1 MSDTKL
7 ILVTG
12 ATGYV
17 GGRLVPRLL
26 AAGYRVRC
34 LVRDPARLQG
44 RAWLNQVELAQGD
57 VLQPDSLVGAM
68 RGVAVVYYLV
78 HSLGGG
84 SDFSERDLM
93 AARNCARAAKVAGV
107 ERIIYLGGLGDP
119 QSNLSPHLRS
129 RHETG
134 AALREAGVPVTEFRA
149 AVIVGSG
156 SLSFE
161 MIRYLTERLPVMICP
176 KWVFTRIQ
184 PIAIRNVLD
193 YLVAALDCPASIG
206 HTLEIGGQD
215 VLTYAEMMTGY
226 AKARE
231 LRRHLIAVPV
241 LTPRLSSYWVHLVT
255 PIPANIAQPLIKG
268 LGNEVIVRD
277 ALARKLFPMIQPLD
291 YETAVKLALGKLG
304 SRDVE
309 TAWSDA
315 LTSSQGEKTPVSL
328 ISCEGMII
336 ERRQRTVAA
345 ASKQV
350 YRSFARLGGELGWLY
365 LDWTW
370 QLRGMVDRLFG
381 GVGMR
386 RGRRDP
392 EDLRVGDPLDF
403 WRVEQVE
410 PGRLIRLRAEMK
422 VPGRAWLEFKVAPQA
437 DGQTVLTQTAFF
449 EPKGLFGLIYW
460 YALYPIHSLIFSG
473 LIRRLG
479 EQAGRLL
486 VPIVGAILLT
496 MNTHAADKIIF
507 DFQSGTNAAAWQI
520 VNDDVMG
527 GVSTGDFR
535 LINGMAV
542 FQGEVSLA
550 NNGGFASVRSLPASH
565 KLAGCDAFVIRV
577 HGDGHRYK
585 FTARM
590 DQSFDSAI
598 YQTSFTAEAGR
609 VDRASAAAE
618 TICADVPGPGVGG
631 RTAA

>member
-1 MSDTKL
+1 MSDSKF

-26 AAGYRVRC
+26 AAGHRVRC

-44 RAWLNQVELAQGD
+44 RAWLEQVELATGD
-57 VLQPDSLVGAM
+57 MLQPESLVAAM
-68 RGVAVVYYLV
+68 RGVQAVYYLV

-93 AARNCARAAKVAGV
+93 AASHCASAAKLAGV

-119 QSNLSPHLRS
+119 QADLSPHLRS

-134 AALREAGVPVTEFRA
+134 AALRAAGVPVTEFRA

-193 YLVAALDCPASIG
+193 YLVAALECPASVGRI
-206 HTLEIGGQD
+206 LEIGGRD
-215 VLTYAEMMTGY
+215 VLTYAAMMTGY
-226 AKARE
+226 SRARG
-231 LRRHLIAVPV
+231 LTRRLLAVPV

-277 ALARKLFPMIQPLD
+277 ATARELFPAIQPFD
-291 YETAVKLALGKLG
+291 YETAVKLALEKIDARG
-304 SRDVE
+304 VE

-315 LTSSQGEKTPVSL
+315 LTSSQGDKTPVTLMS
-328 ISCEGMII
+328 SEGMII
-336 ERRQRTVAA
+336 ERRQRMVSASAA
-345 ASKQV
+345 AV
-350 YRSFARLGGELGWLY
+350 YRSFARLGGARGWLY

-392 EDLRVGDPLDF
+392 EDLRVGDTLDF
-403 WRVEQVE
+403 WRVERVE
-410 PGRLIRLRAEMK
+410 PGSLIRLRAEMR
-422 VPGRAWLEFKVAPQA
+422 VPGRAWLEFKATPQA
-437 DGQTVLTQTAFF
+437 GGQTRLTQTAFF
-449 EPKGLFGLIYW
+449 EPKGLSGLLYW
-460 YALYPIHSLIFSG
+460 YVLYPIHALIFSG
-473 LIRRLG
+473 LIRRIG
-479 EQAGRLL
+479 EL
-486 VPIVGAILLT
+486 
-496 MNTHAADKIIF
+496 AD
-507 DFQSGTNAAAWQI
+507 
-520 VNDDVMG
+520 
-527 GVSTGDFR
+527 
-535 LINGMAV
+535 
-542 FQGEVSLA
+542 
-550 NNGGFASVRSLPASH
+550 
-565 KLAGCDAFVIRV
+565 
-577 HGDGHRYK
+577 
-585 FTARM
+585 
-590 DQSFDSAI
+590 
-598 YQTSFTAEAGR
+598 
-609 VDRASAAAE
+609 
-618 TICADVPGPGVGG
+618 
-631 RTAA
+631 